1 MDQGVSAGR
10 NGALLVVG
18 DVVTDVVARH
28 RGPLAA
34 GTDTAAMIRTLPG
47 GAGANVACWA
57 AHAGCADVRLLGRV
71 GTDAADWHERELV
84 AGGVRPRLVVDPE
97 AATGTVICLVDAGA
111 AAERTFLTDSG
122 ASLRLGPADWSDAL
136 LDGVARLHLS
146 GYLLFTESSRAL
158 AGTALA
164 AARAR
169 GVPVSL
175 DPASAGFL
183 AELGVDRFLA
193 FAEGLDLLLP
203 SRDEACLLTGLPDP
217 VDAAAKLSR
226 LVPLV
231 VAKAGADG
239 ALVARAG
246 AVLARVPALPAAPR
260 DTTGAG
266 DAFTGALLAALLAGA
281 DPEEAAARG
290 CRAGAEA
297 VRRVGGRPPRRGKGS

>member
-28 RGPLAA
+28 RVPLAA
-34 GTDTAAMIRTLPG
+34 GTDTAAAIRTLPG

-57 AHAGCADVRLLGRV
+57 AYTGGGDVRLLGRV
-71 GTDAADWHERELV
+71 GADGAAWHERELV
-84 AGGVRPRLVVDPE
+84 AAGVRPRLVVDPQ
-97 AATGTVICLVDAGA
+97 AATGTVICLVDTGA

-122 ASLRLGPADWSDAL
+122 ASLRLAPADWSDAL
-136 LDGVARLHLS
+136 LDGVGRLHLS

-183 AELGVDRFLA
+183 MELGVDRFLA
-193 FAEGLDLLLP
+193 FAQGLDVLLP
-203 SRDEACLLTGLPDP
+203 SRDEACLLTGLPDTA
-217 VDAAAKLSR
+217 DAAAKLSR

-231 VAKAGADG
+231 VVKAGAEG
-239 ALVARAG
+239 ALVARRG
-246 AVLARVPALPAAPR
+246 AVPTRVPALPVVPR

-266 DAFTGALLAALLAGA
+266 DAFTGAFLAALLAGA

-297 VRRVGGRPPRRGKGS
+297 VRRVGGRPPHRDDGS